1 MLNFALQ
8 FRNKSFFDT
17 LIHGH
22 FVKVQREQMT
32 LLYNI

>member
-8 FRNKSFFDT
+8 FRNKSIFET

-22 FVKVQREQMT
+22 FAKVQRKQIT
-32 LLYNI
+32 